1 MDGHEQG
8 KQVVSMR
15 ILFVAVL
22 LCVGV
27 KTALLVSLLQK
38 NRVQNKLVLY
48 GGLNAYVLCRHGYLI
63 YGPQ

>member
-1 MDGHEQG
+1 MDGHKQG
-8 KQVVSMR
+8 KQVVSMG

-22 LCVGV
+22 LCGGV
-27 KTALLVSLLQK
+27 KTMVLVSLRQK

-48 GGLNAYVLCRHGYLI
+48 GGLNEYVLCRHGCLI